1 MGRELFILA
10 LGAVLGFCDVT
21 CREVHILIEF
31 LYDFESLNSNL

>member
-1 MGRELFILA
+1 MG
-10 LGAVLGFCDVT
+10 DVT